1 MKYYKFYK
9 STYLKKIANTLTSKQ
24 IWQKDKTKIDYA
36 LSNNFEILVIW
47 EKDYRNNKENIIN

>member
-1 MKYYKFYK
+1 METFGIQILQFFRKMIRH
-9 STYLKKIANTLTSKQ
+9 SHL